1 MSLNPGGTNY
11 NWNYSNPNK
20 EGYSTQLV
28 GTVISIQEVQKRRF
42 QPNGQPGDPE
52 FWPDGNPK
60 MNIRL
65 ALATETGEIKTFTF
79 QPAGKD
85 ARAGR
90 KRSVHMDLFA
100 LTGNTDMK
108 KLIGQTIAIIT
119 QEGRYGQNN
128 PRPWTVQLVDAGPFS
143 PAGPVPAELKVDRV
157 LANSAAAGGQVTP
170 PQPAQQSNP
179 YGQGYQQQPMQ
190 PQYQQPMRPQPTYA
204 PQPQYQQP
212 AYNVPQQQPMYQPQ
226 PVYAQPAPAPQYQPV
241 QTQVTQPVQPQPV
254 MQPQPEQQVMDPSIM
269 AAMASQAFGGPV
281 TVDVIPAQPTNPV
294 GAGEV
299 YDEDMPF

>member
-1 MSLNPGGTNY
+1 MSLNPGGASNY
-11 NWNYSNPNK
+11 SWNYSNPNK

-28 GTVISIQEVQKRRF
+28 GTVIAIQEVQKRSYTM
-42 QPNGQPGDPE
+42 NGQPGQPE

-170 PQPAQQSNP
+170 PQQVQQPNP

-190 PQYQQPMRPQPTYA
+190 PQYQQPMRPQPAYA

-226 PVYAQPAPAPQYQPV
+226 PVYTQPAPQSAPQLQYQPV
-241 QTQVTQPVQPQPV
+241 QTQVV
-254 MQPQPEQQVMDPSIM
+254 QPEQQVMDPNIM

>member
-1 MSLNPGGTNY
+1 MSLNPGGASNY
-11 NWNYSNPNK
+11 SWNYSNPNK

-28 GTVISIQEVQKRRF
+28 GTVIAIQEVQKRSYTM
-42 QPNGQPGDPE
+42 NGQPGQPE

-79 QPAGKD
+79 QPAGKE

-108 KLIGQTIAIIT
+108 KLIGQTIIIAT

-128 PRPWTVQLVDAGPFS
+128 PRPWKVDLVAAGPFS

-170 PQPAQQSNP
+170 PQQVQQPNL
-179 YGQGYQQQPMQ
+179 YGQGYQQQLMPQ
-190 PQYQQPMRPQPTYA
+190 QYQQPMQQQATYA
-204 PQPQYQQP
+204 PQQQYARP
-212 AYNVPQQQPMYQPQ
+212 AYNVPQQSPMYQPSM
-226 PVYAQPAPAPQYQPV
+226 YAQPAPVPQHQQPQQQVYQ
-241 QTQVTQPVQPQPV
+241 QPAVQPQS
-254 MQPQPEQQVMDPSIM
+254 EQQVMDPSIM

-281 TVDVIPAQPTNPV
+281 TVDVIPSQPTNPV

>member
-1 MSLNPGGTNY
+1 MSLNPGGAGNY
-11 NWNYSNPNK
+11 SWNYSNPNR

-28 GTVISIQEVQKRRF
+28 GTVIAIQEVQKRGYTM
-42 QPNGQPGDPE
+42 NGQPGQPE

-79 QPAGKD
+79 QPAGKE

-100 LTGNTDMK
+100 LTGNTDMMN
-108 KLIGQTIAIIT
+108 LIGKTIAITT
-119 QEGRYGQNN
+119 QEGHYGQGN
-128 PRPWTVQLVDAGPFS
+128 PRPWSVQLIDAGPFQLQ
-143 PAGPVPAELKVDRV
+143 GPMPAEFKVEKV
-157 LANSAAAGGQVTP
+157 LANDAASGGQVTP
-170 PQPAQQSNP
+170 PQPVQPRP
-179 YGQGYQQQPMQ
+179 YVGQGYAPQQPMQ
-190 PQYQQPMRPQPTYA
+190 QQYAQPIQPPYGYPHAPYPQQQPTQRPMYQQPAPQPMYQQPQ
-204 PQPQYQQP
+204 PQPQYQQS
-212 AYNVPQQQPMYQPQ
+212 A
-226 PVYAQPAPAPQYQPV
+226 
-241 QTQVTQPVQPQPV
+241 
-254 MQPQPEQQVMDPSIM
+254 MQPQPEQQAMDPNIM

-294 GAGEV
+294 GSGEV